1 MAGRANV
8 APERHWAEDLLTVAK
23 SQLDYQQSDKNFKLD
38 VEDQQ
43 VLRGYSRYGAWYGNP
58 YGAWDVMFLS
68 YCLHFAG
75 VPQTVVPPACGRDG
89 PAQ

>member
-1 MAGRANV
+1 MAGRGQRALNGNW
-8 APERHWAEDLLTVAK
+8 PRTCSPCK

-68 YCLHFAG
+68 LLPALAG
-75 VPQTVVPPACGRDG
+75 VPRRWCPSVRA
-89 PAQ
+89 